1 MWKNYLQSCFI
12 PLSGKPEEKEDAET
26 PKTSDNLM
34 PLQNSPSEMLVR
46 TVQTT
51 ENEGVQVIIQGL
63 LKEKVLLQFLP
74 KSEGA
79 IASPTPLLPTSL
91 LLDKENKNDS
101 DITIDPCPNEHEPLV
116 KEDSVAVTIHES
128 TDEKIEAE
136 KIVEIQVHKE
146 ETDEME
152 MMPLT

>member
-1 MWKNYLQSCFI
+1 M
-12 PLSGKPEEKEDAET
+12 
-26 PKTSDNLM
+26 
-34 PLQNSPSEMLVR
+34 
-46 TVQTT
+46 
-51 ENEGVQVIIQGL
+51 
-63 LKEKVLLQFLP
+63 LQFLP

-101 DITIDPCPNEHEPLV
+101 DITTDPCPNEHEPLV